1 MSRIKKIIETL
12 EAERSDV
19 QERLEWLDGQLKE
32 FRQHHA
38 EQEAAPAAPAPP
50 PRSKR
55 RATAKRASAR
65 RATARTV
72 KRDVP
77 ADIIAFLT
85 KHPQSTAGD
94 VAKGLN
100 LNRNSV
106 ATRLTQMMKAGEI
119 VKAERGYS
127 APGPRA

>member
-19 QERLEWLDGQLKE
+19 QDRLEWLDNQLKE
-32 FRQHHA
+32 FREHHA
-38 EQEAAPAAPAPP
+38 EQQAAPTAPAP
-50 PRSKR
+50 RSNR

-65 RATARTV
+65 RAAARTV
-72 KRDVP
+72 KRDV
-77 ADIIAFLT
+77 AGDIIDFLA
-85 KHPQSTAGD
+85 KHPNSTAGD

-106 ATRLTQMMKAGEI
+106 AARLTQMTKAGEI
-119 VKAERGYS
+119 VKAQRGY
-127 APGPRA
+127 AVP

>member
-19 QERLEWLDGQLKE
+19 QDRLEWIDHQLKE
-32 FRQHHA
+32 FREHHA
-38 EQEAAPAAPAPP
+38 EQQAVPATPP
-50 PRSKR
+50 PRSTR

-65 RATARTV
+65 RAAARTV
-72 KRDVP
+72 KRDV
-77 ADIIAFLT
+77 DGDVIDFLAQ
-85 KHPQSTAGD
+85 HPNSTAGD

-106 ATRLTQMMKAGEI
+106 AARLTQMTKAGEI
-119 VKAERGYS
+119 VKAERGY
-127 APGPRA
+127 AVP